1 MTQTSWNYY
10 YKIDGQRL
18 LTLSVPFPDKDKKLT
33 LIFIFTLLFGAAKGF
48 MKALKAF
55 IKPFE
60 APQRRVKIKIW
71 VNFYFTTAFWNARDG
86 K

>member
-48 MKALKAF
+48 MKA
-55 IKPFE
+55 
-60 APQRRVKIKIW
+60 PQRRVKIKIW